1 MNKSKEGSL
10 PIVIRQQEND
20 AKTLA
25 DILDPFTDEFELPH
39 KLFSDIMQ
47 SENRRIRIAE
57 YAELSGYEGDIQKKK
72 RVFESFLENHKK
84 FVVLFANWPAAIA
97 HGKLLDE
104 LEDDSILN
112 PNTTEVKTAYSHEF
126 NM

>member
-39 KLFSDIMQ
+39 ILFSDIIQ

-57 YAELSGYEGDIQKKK
+57 YAELSGLVLNATKEIFEKKK
-72 RVFESFLENHKK
+72 RVFESFLEVHKK
-84 FVVLFANWPAAIA
+84 FVVLFANWP
-97 HGKLLDE
+97 
-104 LEDDSILN
+104 
-112 PNTTEVKTAYSHEF
+112 F
-126 NM
+126 